1 MELDGSLEEEFKF
14 NTPVHSPRIIT
25 YSSSPPPFL
34 EQVSNPAADISLV
47 SENNGIE
54 AKKYGAQVS
63 NPAADIILVSE
74 NDGIGF
80 KKDGATETVFWY
92 KGVK

>member
-34 EQVSNPAADISLV
+34 EQVSNPAAKSSLV
-47 SENNGIE
+47 SENGDIE
-54 AKKYGAQVS
+54 ANNY
-63 NPAADIILVSE
+63 
-74 NDGIGF
+74 
-80 KKDGATETVFWY
+80 GATETVQWY
-92 KGVK
+92 